1 MNFSR
6 NETKRARRRVK
17 TASQRGSVLVMVAV
31 GILFM
36 LGMVGLAV
44 DLGHLY
50 VIQSELRRAA
60 DAGAMAGVRSLF
72 PYPLSSAALPLTPN
86 CTAAQSEAQNLAM
99 ANLVEGTV
107 PTVANLQTG
116 SWDWSASQFTP
127 GCSLSP
133 FTNAVTITL
142 RRDSIPMTV
151 MGALGFRPIS
161 LQATATA
168 VMDWVGK
175 VDQGS
180 GFVMMIGKKY
190 VQTGDMKIFLNP
202 APIDGGGWYA
212 KVPTSANNSTIT
224 GYLSDPGTIP
234 GLKQGDMVNL
244 NNGDFGDVL
253 HLLSTS
259 WIGKTVWMPV
269 VDTSK
274 FNQSGPVLGFT
285 SVTIL
290 KVGTQGGNKYVEVE
304 ANPMQDVPDSQASPG
319 GSNFGLLAP
328 PGWCN
333 KSGWSL
339 GKITLISL
347 TQQVWCRRRVRLPHN
362 LGYYRS
368 NLTRGQGDSVGWG
381 CRWPGDP

>member
-6 NETKRARRRVK
+6 NEAKRARRPVK
-17 TASQRGSVLVMVAV
+17 AASQQGSVLVMAAA
-31 GILFM
+31 GILFI

-50 VIQSELRRAA
+50 VVRSELRRAA

-72 PYPLSSAALPLTPN
+72 PYPLSSATLPLTPN
-86 CTAAQSEAQNLAM
+86 CAAALDQGRSIAL
-99 ANLVEGTV
+99 ANLVEGTL
-107 PTVANLQTG
+107 PMVANLQTG
-116 SWDWSASQFTP
+116 SWDWSTSQLTP
-127 GCSLSP
+127 GCSTTP

-142 RRDSIPMTV
+142 RRDNIPMTV
-151 MGALGFRPIS
+151 MGALGFGPVS

-212 KVPTSANNSTIT
+212 KAPASADNSTIT
-224 GYLSDPGTIP
+224 GYLNDPGTIP
-234 GLKQGDMVNL
+234 GLKQGDIVNL

-253 HLLSTS
+253 HLLNSS

-269 VDTSK
+269 VDTEK
-274 FNQSGPVLGFT
+274 YNQSGPVIGFT
-285 SVTIL
+285 SATIL
-290 KVGTQGGNKYVEVE
+290 DVGTQGGNKYVRVR
-304 ANPMQDVPDSQASPG
+304 ANPMQDVPDIQASPG
-319 GSNFGLLAP
+319 GANFGLLAP
-328 PGWCN
+328 P
-333 KSGWSL
+333 
-339 GKITLISL
+339 
-347 TQQVWCRRRVRLPHN
+347 RVV
-362 LGYYRS
+362 
-368 NLTRGQGDSVGWG
+368 Q
-381 CRWPGDP
+381 